1 MADIHGVDARRA
13 IGQQHIGEPA
23 GRGAHVD
30 RHRAPRVNREMR
42 QTGGELDS
50 AARNPGVLLAFD
62 F

>member
-1 MADIHGVDARRA
+1 M
-13 IGQQHIGEPA
+13 GQQHIGEPA

-30 RHRAPRVNREMR
+30 RHRAPRVNREMG
-42 QTGGELDS
+42 QTGGELDP